1 VRDLVLH
8 QQCEIDQL
16 RRLVESNT
24 AALGVRKLVMAQ
36 QYEIEQLKQL
46 VQDILTTAAQATL

>member
-1 VRDLVLH
+1 
-8 QQCEIDQL
+8 
-16 RRLVESNT
+16 
-24 AALGVRKLVMAQ
+24 VRKLVMAQ